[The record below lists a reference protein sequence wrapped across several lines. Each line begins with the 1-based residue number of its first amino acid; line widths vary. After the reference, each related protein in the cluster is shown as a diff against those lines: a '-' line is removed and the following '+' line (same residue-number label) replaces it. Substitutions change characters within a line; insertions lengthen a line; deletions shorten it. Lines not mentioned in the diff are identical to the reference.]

1 MRKGKGRGVQS
12 DDFAP
17 ISTANGLLF
26 PSRDRRFDQIV
37 RALSEPNAGPGADNL
52 MTNEDSFTRICT
64 PIDRHVTPGGVYIG
78 VGPDQNFTYIAHAR
92 PALAF
97 IVDYRRRNLLLHLY
111 HQALFALSKD
121 RAAYLSRLTA
131 RQPDPLPRAADATA
145 VALVSAFENAT
156 MNRALLDATAAEVAR
171 FLQPLNLVDD
181 AEWADLATI
190 GAKLAGPGMSAR
202 FLALPVY
209 PTLGR
214 LAVAGG
220 HMLASETLYQRVR
233 SRQLSGRII
242 PLVGDLAGAAA
253 MPALAAWLRAQGLRV
268 VMIYLSDVEFFLL
281 RDGKFAPFLENLQR
295 IPWAEGAWLARSTS
309 RKLEH
314 PERVAGDVGT
324 TVLRLVQ
331 PFLREARAGR
341 IRNVEDLFR

>member
-1 MRKGKGRGVQS
+1 VQS
-12 DDFAP
+12 DGFAP
-17 ISTANGLLF
+17 PSTANGLLF

-37 RALSEPNAGPGADNL
+37 RALSEPNAGPGSDNL

-64 PIDRHVTPGGVYIG
+64 SIDRQVAPGGVYIG
-78 VGPDQNFTYIAHAR
+78 VGPDQNFTYVAHAR

-131 RQPDPLPRAADATA
+131 RRPKSLPAADATA
-145 VALVSAFENAT
+145 EALVSAFENAP
-156 MNRALLDATAAEVAR
+156 MDRALLDATAADVTR
-171 FLQPLNLVDD
+171 FLQPLNLVAD

-202 FLALPVY
+202 FLALPSY

-220 HMLASETLYQRVR
+220 HMLASESLYQRVR

-242 PLVGDLAGAAA
+242 PLVGDLAGTSA
-253 MPALAAWLRAQGLRV
+253 MPALAAWLRAQGLQV
-268 VMIYLSDVEFFLL
+268 AMIYLSDVEFFLL
-281 RDGKFAPFLENLQR
+281 RDGKFARFLENLQR
-295 IPWAEGAWLARSTS
+295 IPWAEGALLARSTS

-324 TVLRLVQ
+324 TVLRPVQ

-341 IRNVEDLFR
+341 IQNVEDLFR